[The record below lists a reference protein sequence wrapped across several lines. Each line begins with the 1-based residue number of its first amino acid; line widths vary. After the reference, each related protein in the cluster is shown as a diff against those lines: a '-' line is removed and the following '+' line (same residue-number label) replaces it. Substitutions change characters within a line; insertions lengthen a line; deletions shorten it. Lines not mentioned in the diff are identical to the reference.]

1 MRADHPREDDG
12 FTVVEVV
19 VAVVLVAAVMA
30 SAGIF
35 FLSGV
40 ATTAGLQ
47 RRDTAVQLAD
57 EAMDLVRA
65 VPATVTTG
73 AAGLVE
79 GRTRTDVE
87 AHWAAAPAALTDL
100 TDPAWDDTPA
110 GDPVIPL
117 TAARSAG
124 GLDYTVDTYIG
135 TCRIP
140 SGDTSCTL
148 SATGVTQYRV
158 VVRVTWE
165 EGGDR
170 CDAGGCAFT
179 LATLVNGDAEPVFN
193 PDAEVAAPVA
203 VDDAMTVFQDS
214 SGVVDVLANDSGTF
228 GDDSPVVVLTQP
240 QHGTLSGDVASGR
253 ITYTSTVPSVSTD
266 SFTYRLTGL
275 LGDVSNTATV
285 TIQITPGQVVDDAA
299 TTTYPAPAAV
309 DVRAND
315 TGPFGNGTITLGKPV
330 GAGTASVSG
339 GVVTVTPTVSFPGPV
354 GPIGGNL
361 VVNGGFE
368 DAPGAAAGT
377 RTLLSTLPAWTRSGG
392 GGARFEIVNGSAPE
406 GSNAAEVDTTAN
418 ITMSQSVPTTP
429 GTRYR
434 ISFRYSPDSRVT
446 QSSNRLRVRWGAA
459 TVADLSH
466 DATGLGTWWRQY
478 TYDVTASATTTALS
492 FTGSGTSDGIGVSLD
507 DVRVHQ
513 LTPQPGALSTQ
524 GWRVDVPYTSSR
536 GPHTGGATLRVDV
549 AAPVA
554 VGTAPRTVCLV
565 ATKNAR
571 VTLSLAAGVTAGVTT
586 GAVWS
591 LTSLPDANRFSTPVG
606 PLAGNA
612 SGDVT
617 VEARGTPATGD
628 YPFGWSVRDAWGRTA
643 SDTVT
648 LRVRT
653 TC

>member
-1 MRADHPREDDG
+1 MAARDEGG

-35 FLSGV
+35 FVSGV
-40 ATTAGLQ
+40 ATSAGLQ
-47 RRDTAVQLAD
+47 RRDTAAQLAD

-65 VPATVTTG
+65 VPASDAQAG

-79 GRTRTDVE
+79 GRARADVE
-87 AHWAAAPAALTDL
+87 AHWATAPAGLTDL
-100 TDPAWDDTPA
+100 TDPAWDETPT

-117 TAARSAG
+117 TATRSAG

-135 TCRIP
+135 VCRLAP
-140 SGDTSCTL
+140 AETSCTRA
-148 SATGVTQYRV
+148 ATGVRQFRV
-158 VVRVTWE
+158 VVRVTWN

-170 CDAGGCAFT
+170 CAEGQCVFT

-193 PDAEVAAPVA
+193 PDAEAVPPVA
-203 VDDAMTVFQDS
+203 VDDTLSVFQDS
-214 SGVVDVLANDSGTF
+214 SGVVDVLANDTGTLLN
-228 GDDSPVVVLTQP
+228 DSPVVVLTQP
-240 QHGTLSGDVASGR
+240 QHGTLSGDIASGR
-253 ITYTSTVPSVSTD
+253 ITYTATVPAVSTD

-275 LGDVSNTATV
+275 LGNVSNTATV
-285 TIQITPGQVVDDAA
+285 TVDITPGQVNGDQAA
-299 TTTYPAPAAV
+299 TTYPAAATV

-315 TGPFGNGTITLGKPV
+315 TGPFGNGVITLGTPA

-339 GVVTVTPTVSFPGPV
+339 GLVTVTPTVAFPAAAGL
-354 GPIGGNL
+354 IGGNL

-377 RTLLSTLPAWTRSGG
+377 RTLLSGLPAWTRSGG

-406 GSNAAEVDTTAN
+406 GANAAEIDTTAN
-418 ITMSQSVPTTP
+418 ITMSQTVPTRA
-429 GTRYR
+429 GARYR
-434 ISFRYSPDSRVT
+434 LTFRYSPDLRAT
-446 QSSNRLRVRWGAA
+446 QASNRLQVGWGGA

-466 DATGLGTWWRQY
+466 DATGLGTWWRLY
-478 TYDVTASATTTALS
+478 TYDVTASAATTALS
-492 FTGSGTSDGIGVSLD
+492 FTGTGTSDGIGVTLD
-507 DVRVHQ
+507 DVRLSE
-513 LTPQPGALSTQ
+513 LTPEPGPLPAVDWT
-524 GWRVDVPYTSSR
+524 VDVPYTSTR
-536 GPHTGGATLRVDV
+536 GPHTGSATVRVDV
-549 AAPVA
+549 SPPAAIRA
-554 VGTAPRTVCLV
+554 GPRTVCLV

-571 VTLSLAAGVTAGVTT
+571 VTLSLTSGVTSGVTT
-586 GAVWS
+586 GAIWS
-591 LTSLPDANRFSTPVG
+591 LTSLPDTARFGTPVG
-606 PLAGNA
+606 PLAGDP

-628 YPFGWSVRDAWGRTA
+628 YPFGWSVRDAWGRSA

-653 TC
+653 SC

>member
-1 MRADHPREDDG
+1 MTARDDSG

-35 FLSGV
+35 FVSGV

-47 RRDTAVQLAD
+47 RRDTAAQVAD

-65 VPATVTTG
+65 VPATAAVAG

-79 GRTRTDVE
+79 GRARVDVE
-87 AHWAAAPAALTDL
+87 AHWAAAPAGLTDV
-100 TDPAWDDTPA
+100 TDPAWDDTPT

-117 TAARSAG
+117 TATRSAG

-135 TCRIP
+135 TCRIAP
-140 SGDTSCTL
+140 GATSCTR
-148 SATGVTQYRV
+148 SASGVRHYRV

-170 CDAGGCAFT
+170 CAGGGCVFT

-193 PDAEVAAPVA
+193 PDAEVVAPVA
-203 VDDAMTVFQDS
+203 VDDALTVFQDS
-214 SGVVDVLANDSGTF
+214 SGVVDVLANDTGTF
-228 GDDSPVVVLTQP
+228 GDDNPVVILTQP
-240 QHGTLSGDVASGR
+240 QHGTLSGDLASGR
-253 ITYTSTVPSVSTD
+253 ITYTATVPAVSTD

-275 LGDVSNTATV
+275 LGDVSNIATV
-285 TIQITPGQVVDDAA
+285 TIDITPGQVNDDTA
-299 TTTYPAPAAV
+299 TTTFPAPAVV
-309 DVRAND
+309 DVRVND
-315 TGPFGNGTITLGKPV
+315 TGPFGNGTISLGAPV

-339 GVVTVTPTVSFPGPV
+339 GLVTVTPTVSFPGAPA
-354 GPIGGNL
+354 PTGGNL
-361 VVNGGFE
+361 VLNGGFE
-368 DAPGAAAGT
+368 DAPGAAPNT
-377 RTLLSTLPAWTRSGG
+377 RTLLSTLPGWTRSGG
-392 GGARFEIVNGSAPE
+392 SGARFEVVNGSAPE
-406 GSNAAEVDTTAN
+406 GGNAAEVDTTAN
-418 ITMSQSVPTTP
+418 ITMSQSVPTRP

-434 ISFRYSPDSRVT
+434 LTFRYSPDSRVT
-446 QSSNRLRVRWGAA
+446 QASNRLRVGWGAT

-466 DATGLGTWWRQY
+466 DATGLGTWWRLY
-478 TYDVTASATTTALS
+478 TYDVTASATSTSLS
-492 FTGSGTSDGIGVSLD
+492 FTGSGTSDGIGVTLD
-507 DVRVHQ
+507 DVQVYE
-513 LTPQPGALSTQ
+513 LTPEPASLSAQ
-524 GWRVDVPYTSSR
+524 NWRVDVPYTSTR
-536 GPHTGGATLRVDV
+536 GPHTGSATVRVEV
-549 AAPVA
+549 SPPAAVRT
-554 VGTAPRTVCLV
+554 GPRTVCLV

-571 VTLSLAAGVTAGVTT
+571 LTLSLVAGVTSGVTT

-591 LTSLPDANRFSTPVG
+591 LTSLPDAARFSTPVG
-606 PLAGNA
+606 PLAGDP

-653 TC
+653 SC